1 MQYICNGTYQS
12 LSATP
17 QKIPIQPKRVPL
29 WAQRAFDGS
38 LLSSVY
44 DWYQGG
50 GVISSHSY
58 VHGHATLVSIW
69 TSGMKTVAYF
79 PLVFTY

>member
-50 GVISSHSY
+50 GSF
-58 VHGHATLVSIW
+58 LVTAMYMAMQLLSPF
-69 TSGMKTVAYF
+69 G
-79 PLVFTY
+79 LQE

>member
-1 MQYICNGTYQS
+1 MVHINHSQQPHRRSLYNQS
-12 LSATP
+12 VSHFG
-17 QKIPIQPKRVPL
+17 PKE
-29 WAQRAFDGS
+29 
-38 LLSSVY
+38 LLMAVY
-44 DWYQGG
+44 SPPFMIGIRGG